1 MRHKIIGT
9 LVWLAAAV
17 IVLPF
22 FMDGDGIEELSKQAQ
37 QAQQPVKLAVKPI
50 VIKQPDTEA
59 AISISTP
66 ESSANQ
72 QPSSASTDAAVKKPT
87 PQAKP
92 KSANKATLD
101 TQGLPQSWVVQLASF
116 KQQANAKALRDKL
129 IKAKYPAYMQTIGS
143 NHRVLV
149 GPVNTRKQAEQLQA
163 KLKKSFKLSG
173 IVVAYKVK
181 Q

>member
-22 FMDGDGIEELSKQAQ
+22 FMDGDGLDELTKQAE
-37 QAQQPVKLAVKPI
+37 QAEQPVKLAVKPI
-50 VIKQPDTEA
+50 VIKQPDIDK
-59 AISISTP
+59 AIAVTKPAVSNTP
-66 ESSANQ
+66 KQ
-72 QPSSASTDAAVKKPT
+72 DDAAANAAPVQKPKPT
-87 PQAKP
+87 ATQKP
-92 KSANKATLD
+92 TLD
-101 TQGLPQSWVVQLASF
+101 KQGLPQSWVVQLASF

-129 IKAKYPAYMQTIGS
+129 IKAKYPAYLQASGS

-149 GPVNTRKQAEQLQA
+149 GPVNTRKEAEQMQA
-163 KLKKSFKLSG
+163 KLKTAYKLSG
-173 IVVAYKVK
+173 IVGTYKVD

>member
-22 FMDGDGIEELSKQAQ
+22 FMDGDGLDELAKQAE
-37 QAQQPVKLAVKPI
+37 QAEQPVKLAVKPI
-50 VIKQPDTEA
+50 VIKQPDVDQAIAVSKPA
-59 AISISTP
+59 ATNTP
-66 ESSANQ
+66 SKN
-72 QPSSASTDAAVKKPT
+72 DAAPKVESQEKPKPT
-87 PQAKP
+87 TQKP
-92 KSANKATLD
+92 TLD
-101 TQGLPQSWVVQLASF
+101 KQGLPQSWVVQLASF

-129 IKAKYPAYMQTIGS
+129 IKAKYPAYLQASGS

-149 GPVNTRKQAEQLQA
+149 GPVNTRKEAEQMQA
-163 KLKKSFKLSG
+163 KLKTAYKLSG
-173 IVVAYKVK
+173 IVVTYKVD

>member
-22 FMDGDGIEELSKQAQ
+22 FMDGDGLEELAKQAQ
-37 QAQQPVKLAVKPI
+37 EADQPVKLAVKPI
-50 VIKQPDTEA
+50 VIKQPDVDA
-59 AISISTP
+59 AIAVTKP
-66 ESSANQ
+66 AQLNQ
-72 QPSSASTDAAVKKPT
+72 QASNTDSTTAT
-87 PQAKP
+87 GQAKAVTKDKP
-92 KSANKATLD
+92 SLD
-101 TQGLPQSWVVQLASF
+101 KQGLPQSWVVQLASF

-129 IKAKYPAYMQTIGS
+129 IKAKHPAYLQTNS
-143 NHRVLV
+143 NNYRVLV

-163 KLKKSFKLSG
+163 KLKATYKLSG
-173 IVVAYKVK
+173 IVVTYKVD

>member
-22 FMDGDGIEELSKQAQ
+22 FMDGDGLEALTKQAQ

-50 VIKQPDTEA
+50 VIKQPDVDA
-59 AISISTP
+59 AI
-66 ESSANQ
+66 
-72 QPSSASTDAAVKKPT
+72 AVTKPT
-87 PQAKP
+87 KAPTTVVNSSDKQSTVKPQPQPVKP
-92 KSANKATLD
+92 NKPSLD
-101 TQGLPQSWVVQLASF
+101 KQGLPQSWVVQLASF

-129 IKAKYPAYMQTIGS
+129 IKAKYPAYLQASGS

-149 GPVNTRKQAEQLQA
+149 GPVNTRKEAEQMQA
-163 KLKKSFKLSG
+163 KLKSAFKLSG
-173 IVVAYKVK
+173 IVVTFKVD

>member
-22 FMDGDGIEELSKQAQ
+22 FMDGDGLEELTKQAQ
-37 QAQQPVKLAVKPI
+37 QAEQPVKLAVKPI
-50 VIKQPDTEA
+50 VIKQPDVDA
-59 AISISTP
+59 AIAVTKP
-66 ESSANQ
+66 APAPAPTVADTSAK
-72 QPSSASTDAAVKKPT
+72 QPT
-87 PQAKP
+87 AKP
-92 KSANKATLD
+92 KPQPVSPNKPSLD
-101 TQGLPQSWVVQLASF
+101 KHGLPQSWVVQLASF

-129 IKAKYPAYMQTIGS
+129 IKAKYPAYLQASGS

-149 GPVNTRKQAEQLQA
+149 GPVNTRKEAEQMQA
-163 KLKKSFKLSG
+163 KLKTAYKLSG
-173 IVVAYKVK
+173 IVVTYKVD

>member
-22 FMDGDGIEELSKQAQ
+22 FMDGDGLEELTKQAQ
-37 QAQQPVKLAVKPI
+37 QAEQPVKLAVKPI
-50 VIKQPDTEA
+50 VIKQPDVEA
-59 AISISTP
+59 AI
-66 ESSANQ
+66 
-72 QPSSASTDAAVKKPT
+72 AVTKPAPTAKPT
-87 PQAKP
+87 AGTSEKQSVAKP
-92 KSANKATLD
+92 KPQPVSSNKPTLD
-101 TQGLPQSWVVQLASF
+101 KQGLPQSWVVQLASF

-129 IKAKYPAYMQTIGS
+129 IKAKYPAYLQASGS

-149 GPVNTRKQAEQLQA
+149 GPVNTRKEAEQMQA
-163 KLKKSFKLSG
+163 KLKTAYKLSG
-173 IVVAYKVK
+173 IVVTYKVD

>member
-22 FMDGDGIEELSKQAQ
+22 FMDGDGLDELTKQAE
-37 QAQQPVKLAVKPI
+37 QAEQPVKLAVKPI
-50 VIKQPDTEA
+50 VIKQPDVDEA
-59 AISISTP
+59 IAVTKPAASNTP
-66 ESSANQ
+66 SKD
-72 QPSSASTDAAVKKPT
+72 DATAKVEPVVKPKPT
-87 PQAKP
+87 ASQKP
-92 KSANKATLD
+92 SLD
-101 TQGLPQSWVVQLASF
+101 KQGLPQSWVVQLASF

-129 IKAKYPAYMQTIGS
+129 IKAKYPAYLQASGS

-149 GPVNTRKQAEQLQA
+149 GPVNTRKQAEQMQA
-163 KLKKSFKLSG
+163 KLKSAYKLSG
-173 IVVAYKVK
+173 IVVTYKVD